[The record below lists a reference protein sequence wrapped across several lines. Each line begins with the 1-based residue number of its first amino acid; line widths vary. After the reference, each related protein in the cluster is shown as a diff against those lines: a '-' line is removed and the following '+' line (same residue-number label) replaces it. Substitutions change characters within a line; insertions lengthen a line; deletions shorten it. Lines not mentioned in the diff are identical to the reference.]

1 MGATIKEESGISRN
15 TVIKN
20 LDKTHPI
27 GQADDAG
34 KQKIIVLSTTDS
46 FKKTVYKTQKEKQ
59 KKIIAKQK
67 KSTNSCRNWISAI
80 AHETTCKIT

>member
-1 MGATIKEESGISRN
+1 MGATIKEETGISRN

-34 KQKIIVLSTTDS
+34 KQKIIAQSTIDS

-67 KSTNSCRNWISAI
+67 KIHKFVLELGFSHRSRDDA
-80 AHETTCKIT
+80 

>member
-34 KQKIIVLSTTDS
+34 KQKIIALSTKIVS
-46 FKKTVYKTQKEKQ
+46 KKQCTKHR
-59 KKIIAKQK
+59 KKNRK
-67 KSTNSCRNWISAI
+67 K
-80 AHETTCKIT
+80 